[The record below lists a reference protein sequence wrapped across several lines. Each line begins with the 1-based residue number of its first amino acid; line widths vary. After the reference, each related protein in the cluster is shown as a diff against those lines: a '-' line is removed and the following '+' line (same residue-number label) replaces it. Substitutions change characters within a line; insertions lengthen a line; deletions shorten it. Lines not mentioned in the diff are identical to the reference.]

1 VDACLSGTINGFP
14 YSSLGKRVT
23 APISVR
29 TCSELVP
36 GFNLLFRAAALEAFR
51 EVLNFIEFPVF
62 ETPTVEPAAGFAT
75 EQVSA
80 AKPPRSARA

>member
-1 VDACLSGTINGFP
+1 
-14 YSSLGKRVT
+14 
-23 APISVR
+23 
-29 TCSELVP
+29 LVP